1 MLTKR
6 ALHALSIAR
15 YHGAVPQQVLRTSR
29 LQLVPVK
36 LEIVEAVLSDRLD
49 ECERLLGAKMPQP
62 WPGRALIERAF
73 SASLEGI
80 RADPVTRLWGDRIAI
95 TLGDDP
101 RVIGSVVFHGKPTPE
116 GVVEVGYGIEMNS
129 QGLGLA
135 TEAVG
140 AQVEWAFTVGGVR
153 VVRATTPPWHKAS
166 VRVLEKCGF
175 HCEGPEEHE
184 NLGEVLVFVRS
195 AT

>member
-1 MLTKR
+1 M
-6 ALHALSIAR
+6 LSIAR
-15 YHGAVPQQVLRTSR
+15 YDWCVPSRVLRTKR
-29 LQLVPVK
+29 LTLVPVQID
-36 LEIVEAVLSDRLD
+36 IVEAVLSDRLD

-80 RADPVTRLWGDRIAI
+80 RADPGARLWGDRIAI
-95 TLGDDP
+95 TVGDEP

-135 TEAVG
+135 TEAVQ
-140 AQVEWAFTVGGVR
+140 AQVEWAFTIEGVR
-153 VVRATTPPWHKAS
+153 LVRATTPPWHKAS

-175 HCEGPEEHE
+175 RNVGAEDHE
-184 NLGEVLVFVRS
+184 NLGEVLVFER
-195 AT
+195 T